1 QYHQEEIPLAVEEN
15 QEGSIMI
22 KSMTGFGRVEAVSA
36 GKRIQVEMKSLNH
49 RYLEIFLR
57 MPATISFLETEIKK
71 KIGERFSRGKIEV
84 SIRMDNEANQDGTQA
99 LMLNLPLVRQYYSLL
114 SQIKEELQL
123 PDEVTLNMISGF
135 RDLYMP
141 KEVEEDF
148 AGLWKGLEGILAE
161 AMDKLTDMRIT
172 EGEALGRDLACR
184 MDNIQQL
191 LRIIN
196 LRAPEVV
203 VEYRQRLSDRVR
215 ELTQGI
221 IVDEARIHQEVAILA
236 EKSDITEEVV
246 RLESHIGQ
254 FMELL
259 EGEEA
264 IGRKVDFLIQEMNRE
279 VNTIGSKS
287 GDAETARQVIEIK
300 SELAKVR
307 EQIQNVE

>member
-1 QYHQEEIPLAVEEN
+1 
-15 QEGSIMI
+15 MI

-84 SIRMDNEANQDGTQA
+84 SIRMDNEASQDGTQA

>member
-1 QYHQEEIPLAVEEN
+1 
-15 QEGSIMI
+15 MI
-22 KSMTGFGRVEAVSA
+22 KSMTGFGRGEAVTA
-36 GKRIQVEMKSLNH
+36 GKRMQVEMKSLNH

-57 MPATISFLETEIKK
+57 MPATLFPLETEIKK

-84 SIRMDNEANQDGTQA
+84 SIRMDNEANQDGTQTM
-99 LMLNLPLVRQYYSLL
+99 MLNLPLVRQYYSLL
-114 SQIKEELQL
+114 SQIKEELHL
-123 PDEVTLNMISGF
+123 ADEVTLNMISGF
-135 RDLYMP
+135 RDLYIP
-141 KEVEEDF
+141 KEIEEDV
-148 AGLWKGLEGILAE
+148 ASLWKGLEGGLAE
-161 AMDKLTDMRIT
+161 AIDRLTDMRIT

-184 MDNIQQL
+184 MNRIQQL
-191 LRIIN
+191 LQIVA

-203 VEYRQRLSDRVR
+203 VEYRQRLSDRIR
-215 ELTQGI
+215 ELTQGMI
-221 IVDEARIHQEVAILA
+221 IDESRIHQEVAILA

-259 EGEEA
+259 AGEEA

-279 VNTIGSKS
+279 INTIGSKS
-287 GDAETARQVIEIK
+287 GDGETARQVIEIK

>member
-1 QYHQEEIPLAVEEN
+1 
-15 QEGSIMI
+15 MI

-57 MPATISFLETEIKK
+57 MPATISSLETEIKK

-84 SIRMDNEANQDGTQA
+84 SIRLDNEGNQEGVQP
-99 LMLNLPLVRQYYSLL
+99 LMLNLPMVRQYYALL

-123 PDEVTLNMISGF
+123 PDEVTLNMMSGF

-141 KEVEEDF
+141 KEVEEDLDC
-148 AGLWKGLEGILAE
+148 LWKGLEGVLVE

-172 EGEALGRDLACR
+172 EGEALCRDLACR
-184 MDNIQQL
+184 MDKIQQL
-191 LRIIN
+191 LRIIA
-196 LRAPEVV
+196 LRVPEVV

-221 IVDEARIHQEVAILA
+221 IIDEARIHQEVAILA

>member
-1 QYHQEEIPLAVEEN
+1 
-15 QEGSIMI
+15 MI

-57 MPATISFLETEIKK
+57 MPSAISFLETEIKK
-71 KIGERFSRGKIEV
+71 RIGERFSRGKIEV
-84 SIRMDNEANQDGTQA
+84 SIRIDNNEGNQDGTQA

-114 SQIKEELQL
+114 SQIKDELHL
-123 PDEVTLNMISGF
+123 PDEVTLNMMSGF
-135 RDLYMP
+135 RDLYVP
-141 KEVEEDF
+141 KEVEEDLDC
-148 AGLWKGLEGILAE
+148 LWKGLEGVLAE
-161 AMDKLTDMRIT
+161 AMDKLTDMRTT
-172 EGEALGRDLACR
+172 EGDALGRDLACR
-184 MDNIQQL
+184 MDKIKQL
-191 LRIIN
+191 LRIIA

-221 IVDEARIHQEVAILA
+221 IIDEARIHQEVAILA

>member
-1 QYHQEEIPLAVEEN
+1 
-15 QEGSIMI
+15 
-22 KSMTGFGRVEAVSA
+22 MTGFGRVEAVTA
-36 GKRIQVEMKSLNH
+36 GKRMQVEMKSLNH
-49 RYLEIFLR
+49 RYLEISLR
-57 MPATISFLETEIKK
+57 MPATLFPLETEIKK
-71 KIGERFSRGKIEV
+71 KIGERFFRGKIEV

-123 PDEVTLNMISGF
+123 PDEVTLSMMSGF

-141 KEVEEDF
+141 KEVEEDV
-148 AGLWKGLEGILAE
+148 AVLWKGLEEILAE
-161 AMDKLTDMRIT
+161 AMDKLTDMRTT
-172 EGEALGRDLACR
+172 EGGALGRDLACR
-184 MDNIQQL
+184 MDKIQQL
-191 LRIIN
+191 LQIIA

-215 ELTQGI
+215 DLTQGMVI
-221 IVDEARIHQEVAILA
+221 DEGRIHQEVAILA

-246 RLESHIGQ
+246 RLESHIDQ

-259 EGEEA
+259 AGEEA

-279 VNTIGSKS
+279 INTIGSKS
-287 GDAETARQVIEIK
+287 GDGETARQVIEIK

>member
-1 QYHQEEIPLAVEEN
+1 
-15 QEGSIMI
+15 MI

>member
-1 QYHQEEIPLAVEEN
+1 
-15 QEGSIMI
+15 MI

-36 GKRIQVEMKSLNH
+36 DKRIQVEMKSLNH

-84 SIRMDNEANQDGTQA
+84 SIRIDNEGNQDGTQT

-114 SQIKEELQL
+114 SQIKDELNL
-123 PDEVTLNMISGF
+123 PDEVTLNMMSGF
-135 RDLYMP
+135 RDLYVP
-141 KEVEEDF
+141 KEVEEDLDC
-148 AGLWKGLEGILAE
+148 LWKGLEGILAE

-184 MDNIQQL
+184 MDKIQQL
-191 LRIIN
+191 LRIIAM
-196 LRAPEVV
+196 RAPEVV
-203 VEYRQRLSDRVR
+203 VEYRQRLSDRVK
-215 ELTQGI
+215 ELTQSI

>member
-1 QYHQEEIPLAVEEN
+1 
-15 QEGSIMI
+15 MI
-22 KSMTGFGRVEAVSA
+22 KSMTGFGRVEAVTA

-49 RYLEIFLR
+49 RYLEVSLR
-57 MPATISFLETEIKK
+57 MPSTLFSMETEIKK
-71 KIGERFSRGKIEV
+71 KIGERFSRGKVEV
-84 SIRMDNEANQDGTQA
+84 SIRMDNESIQNGAQELT
-99 LMLNLPLVRQYYSLL
+99 LNLPLVRQYYSLL
-114 SQIKEELQL
+114 SRIKDELHL
-123 PDEVTLNMISGF
+123 PDEVTLDMMSGF

-141 KEVEEDF
+141 KEVEEDL
-148 AGLWKGLEGILAE
+148 AGLWKGLEAVLAE
-161 AMDKLTDMRIT
+161 AMDKLTEMRIT

-184 MDNIQQL
+184 MNKIQKL
-191 LRIIN
+191 LQVIA

-203 VEYRQRLSDRVR
+203 IEYRQRLSDRVR
-215 ELTQGI
+215 ELTQGMI
-221 IVDEARIHQEVAILA
+221 IDEARIHQEVAILA

-259 EGEEA
+259 SGEEA

-279 VNTIGSKS
+279 INTIGSKS

>member
-1 QYHQEEIPLAVEEN
+1 
-15 QEGSIMI
+15 MI
-22 KSMTGFGRVEAVSA
+22 KSMTGFGRGEAVSA
-36 GKRIQVEMKSLNH
+36 GKRLQVEMKSLNH

-57 MPATISFLETEIKK
+57 MPATLFPLESEIKK

-114 SQIKEELQL
+114 SQIKEELHL
-123 PDEVTLNMISGF
+123 PDEVTLNMMSGF
-135 RDLYMP
+135 RDLYVP
-141 KEVEEDF
+141 KEAEEDPVC
-148 AGLWKGLEGILAE
+148 LWKGLEGGLAE

-172 EGEALGRDLACR
+172 EGEALGRDLASR
-184 MDNIQQL
+184 MNKIQQL
-191 LRIIN
+191 LQIIAR
-196 LRAPEVV
+196 RAPEVV

-215 ELTQGI
+215 ELTQGMI
-221 IVDEARIHQEVAILA
+221 IDEARIHQEVAILA

-259 EGEEA
+259 AGEEA

-279 VNTIGSKS
+279 INTIGSKS
-287 GDAETARQVIEIK
+287 SDSETARQVIEIK

>member
-1 QYHQEEIPLAVEEN
+1 
-15 QEGSIMI
+15 
-22 KSMTGFGRVEAVSA
+22 MTGFGRVEAVSS
-36 GKRIQVEMKSLNH
+36 GKRMQVEMKSLNH
-49 RYLEIFLR
+49 RYLEISLR
-57 MPATISFLETEIKK
+57 MPAMLFPIETEIKK

-123 PDEVTLNMISGF
+123 PDDVTLNMMSGF

-141 KEVEEDF
+141 KEVEDDLT
-148 AGLWKGLEGILAE
+148 GLWRGLEGILAA

-184 MDNIQQL
+184 MNKIQQL
-191 LRIIN
+191 LRIIA
-196 LRAPEVV
+196 LRAPEIV

-215 ELTQGI
+215 DLTQGMVI
-221 IVDEARIHQEVAILA
+221 DESRIHQEVAILA

-246 RLESHIGQ
+246 RLESHIDQ
-254 FMELL
+254 FIELL
-259 EGEEA
+259 AGEEA
-264 IGRKVDFLIQEMNRE
+264 IGRKIDFLIQEMNRE
-279 VNTIGSKS
+279 INTIGSKS

>member
-1 QYHQEEIPLAVEEN
+1 
-15 QEGSIMI
+15 MI
-22 KSMTGFGRVEAVSA
+22 KSMTGFGRVEAVTA
-36 GKRIQVEMKSLNH
+36 GKRMQVEMKSLNH
-49 RYLEIFLR
+49 RYLEISLR
-57 MPATISFLETEIKK
+57 MPATLFPLETEIKK
-71 KIGERFSRGKIEV
+71 KIGERFFRGKIEV

-123 PDEVTLNMISGF
+123 PDEVTLSMMSGF

-141 KEVEEDF
+141 KEVEEDV
-148 AGLWKGLEGILAE
+148 AVLWKGLEEILAE
-161 AMDKLTDMRIT
+161 AMDKLTDMRTT
-172 EGEALGRDLACR
+172 EGGALGRDLACR
-184 MDNIQQL
+184 MDKIQQL
-191 LRIIN
+191 LQIIA

-215 ELTQGI
+215 DLTQGMVI
-221 IVDEARIHQEVAILA
+221 DEGRIHQEVAILA

-246 RLESHIGQ
+246 RLESHIDQ

-259 EGEEA
+259 AGEEA

-279 VNTIGSKS
+279 INTIGSKS
-287 GDAETARQVIEIK
+287 GDGETARQVIEIK

>member
-1 QYHQEEIPLAVEEN
+1 
-15 QEGSIMI
+15 MI
-22 KSMTGFGRVEAVSA
+22 KSMTGFGRGEAATV
-36 GKRIQVEMKSLNH
+36 GKRMQVEMKSLNH

-57 MPATISFLETEIKK
+57 MPATLFPLETEIKK

-84 SIRMDNEANQDGTQA
+84 SIRMDNEANQEGTQA

-114 SQIKEELQL
+114 NQIKEELRL
-123 PDEVTLNMISGF
+123 PDEVTLDMMSGF
-135 RDLYMP
+135 RDLYVP
-141 KEVEEDF
+141 KEVEEDLDC
-148 AGLWKGLEGILAE
+148 LWTGLEGVLAE
-161 AMDKLTDMRIT
+161 AIDKLTDMRIT
-172 EGEALGRDLACR
+172 EGEALSRDLACR
-184 MDNIQQL
+184 MNKIQQL
-191 LRIIN
+191 LRIIA

-203 VEYRQRLSDRVR
+203 VEYRQRLCDRVR
-215 ELTQGI
+215 ELTQGMI
-221 IVDEARIHQEVAILA
+221 IDEARIHQEVAILA

-259 EGEEA
+259 AGEEA

-279 VNTIGSKS
+279 INTIGSKS

>member
-1 QYHQEEIPLAVEEN
+1 
-15 QEGSIMI
+15 MI
-22 KSMTGFGRVEAVSA
+22 KSMTGFGRIEAVSA
-36 GKRIQVEMKSLNH
+36 GKRMQVEMKSLNH
-49 RYLEIFLR
+49 RYLEISLR
-57 MPATISFLETEIKK
+57 MPATLFPLETEIKK

-114 SQIKEELQL
+114 TQIKEELQL
-123 PDEVTLNMISGF
+123 PDEVTLNMMSGF

-141 KEVEEDF
+141 KEVEEDL
-148 AGLWKGLEGILAE
+148 AGLWKGLEVVLAE

-184 MDNIQQL
+184 MDKIQQL
-191 LRIIN
+191 LRIIA
-196 LRAPEVV
+196 LRAPDVV
-203 VEYRQRLSDRVR
+203 AEYRQRLSDRVR
-215 ELTQGI
+215 DLTQGMI
-221 IVDEARIHQEVAILA
+221 IDEARIHQEVAILA

-246 RLESHIGQ
+246 RMESHIGQ

-259 EGEEA
+259 AGEEA

-279 VNTIGSKS
+279 INTIGSKS

>member
-1 QYHQEEIPLAVEEN
+1 
-15 QEGSIMI
+15 
-22 KSMTGFGRVEAVSA
+22 MTGFGRVEAVTA
-36 GKRIQVEMKSLNH
+36 GKRMQVEMKSLNH
-49 RYLEIFLR
+49 RYLEISLR
-57 MPATISFLETEIKK
+57 MPATLFPLETEIKK
-71 KIGERFSRGKIEV
+71 KIGERFFRGKIEV

-123 PDEVTLNMISGF
+123 PDEVTLSMMSGF

-141 KEVEEDF
+141 KEVEEDV
-148 AGLWKGLEGILAE
+148 AVLWKGLEEILAE
-161 AMDKLTDMRIT
+161 AMDKLTDMRTT
-172 EGEALGRDLACR
+172 EGGALGRDLACR
-184 MDNIQQL
+184 MDKIQQL
-191 LRIIN
+191 LQIIA

-215 ELTQGI
+215 DLTQGMVI
-221 IVDEARIHQEVAILA
+221 DEGRIHQEVAILA

>member
-1 QYHQEEIPLAVEEN
+1 
-15 QEGSIMI
+15 MI
-22 KSMTGFGRVEAVSA
+22 KSMTGFGRVEAVSS
-36 GKRIQVEMKSLNH
+36 GKRMQVEMKSLNH
-49 RYLEIFLR
+49 RYLEISLR
-57 MPATISFLETEIKK
+57 MPAMLFPIETEIKK

-123 PDEVTLNMISGF
+123 PDDVTLNRMSGF

-141 KEVEEDF
+141 KEVEDDLT
-148 AGLWKGLEGILAE
+148 GLWRGLEGILAA

-184 MDNIQQL
+184 MNKIQQL
-191 LRIIN
+191 LRIIA
-196 LRAPEVV
+196 LRAPEIV

-215 ELTQGI
+215 DLTQGMVI
-221 IVDEARIHQEVAILA
+221 DESRIHQEVAILA

-246 RLESHIGQ
+246 RLESHIDQ
-254 FMELL
+254 FIELL
-259 EGEEA
+259 AGEEA
-264 IGRKVDFLIQEMNRE
+264 IGRKIDFLIQEMNRE
-279 VNTIGSKS
+279 INTIGSKS

>member
-1 QYHQEEIPLAVEEN
+1 
-15 QEGSIMI
+15 MI
-22 KSMTGFGRVEAVSA
+22 KSMTGFGRVEAVTA
-36 GKRIQVEMKSLNH
+36 GKRMQVEMKSLNH
-49 RYLEIFLR
+49 RYLEISLR
-57 MPATISFLETEIKK
+57 MPATLFPLETEIKK
-71 KIGERFSRGKIEV
+71 KIGERFFRGKIEV

-123 PDEVTLNMISGF
+123 PDEVTLSMMSGF

-141 KEVEEDF
+141 KEEEEDV

-161 AMDKLTDMRIT
+161 AMDKLTDMRTT
-172 EGEALGRDLACR
+172 EGGALGRDLACR
-184 MDNIQQL
+184 MDKIQQL
-191 LRIIN
+191 LRIIA

-215 ELTQGI
+215 DLTQGMVI
-221 IVDEARIHQEVAILA
+221 DEGRIHQEVAILA

-259 EGEEA
+259 AGEEA

-279 VNTIGSKS
+279 INTIGSKS
-287 GDAETARQVIEIK
+287 GDGETARQVIEIK

>member
-1 QYHQEEIPLAVEEN
+1 
-15 QEGSIMI
+15 MI
-22 KSMTGFGRVEAVSA
+22 KSMTGFGRVEAVSS
-36 GKRIQVEMKSLNH
+36 GKRMQVEMKSLNH
-49 RYLEIFLR
+49 RYLEISLR
-57 MPATISFLETEIKK
+57 MPAMLFPIETEIKK

-123 PDEVTLNMISGF
+123 PDDVTLNMMSGF

-141 KEVEEDF
+141 KEVEDDLT
-148 AGLWKGLEGILAE
+148 GLWRGLEGILAA

-184 MDNIQQL
+184 MNKIQQL
-191 LRIIN
+191 LRIIA
-196 LRAPEVV
+196 LRAPEIV

-215 ELTQGI
+215 DLTQGMVI
-221 IVDEARIHQEVAILA
+221 DESRIHQEVAILA

-246 RLESHIGQ
+246 RLESHIDQ
-254 FMELL
+254 FIELL
-259 EGEEA
+259 AGEEA
-264 IGRKVDFLIQEMNRE
+264 IGRKIDFLIQEMNRE
-279 VNTIGSKS
+279 INTIGSKS

>member
-1 QYHQEEIPLAVEEN
+1 
-15 QEGSIMI
+15 MI

-57 MPATISFLETEIKK
+57 MPATISSLETEIKK

-84 SIRMDNEANQDGTQA
+84 SIRIDNEGNQDGT

-114 SQIKEELQL
+114 SQIKDELHL
-123 PDEVTLNMISGF
+123 PDEVTLSMMSGF

-141 KEVEEDF
+141 KEVEEDL
-148 AGLWKGLEGILAE
+148 AGLWKGLEGVLAE
-161 AMDKLTDMRIT
+161 AIDKLTDMRIT

-184 MDNIQQL
+184 MDKIQQL
-191 LRIIN
+191 LRIIA

-221 IVDEARIHQEVAILA
+221 IIDEARIHQEVAILA

-254 FMELL
+254 FVELL

>member
-1 QYHQEEIPLAVEEN
+1 
-15 QEGSIMI
+15 
-22 KSMTGFGRVEAVSA
+22 MTGFGRVEAVTA
-36 GKRIQVEMKSLNH
+36 GKRMQVEMKSLNH
-49 RYLEIFLR
+49 RYLEISLR
-57 MPATISFLETEIKK
+57 MPATLFPLETEIKK
-71 KIGERFSRGKIEV
+71 KIGERFFRGKIEV

-123 PDEVTLNMISGF
+123 PDEVTLSMMSGF

-141 KEVEEDF
+141 KEVEEDV
-148 AGLWKGLEGILAE
+148 AVLWKGLEEILAE
-161 AMDKLTDMRIT
+161 AMDKLTDMRTT
-172 EGEALGRDLACR
+172 EGGALGRDLACR
-184 MDNIQQL
+184 MDKIQKL
-191 LRIIN
+191 LQIIA

-215 ELTQGI
+215 DLTQGMVI
-221 IVDEARIHQEVAILA
+221 DEGRIHQEVAILA

-246 RLESHIGQ
+246 RLESHIDQ

-259 EGEEA
+259 AGEEA

-279 VNTIGSKS
+279 INTIGSKS
-287 GDAETARQVIEIK
+287 GDGETARQVIEIK

>member
-1 QYHQEEIPLAVEEN
+1 
-15 QEGSIMI
+15 
-22 KSMTGFGRVEAVSA
+22 MTGFGRVEAVSS
-36 GKRIQVEMKSLNH
+36 GKRMQVEMKSLNH
-49 RYLEIFLR
+49 RYLEISLR
-57 MPATISFLETEIKK
+57 MPAMLFPIETEIKK

-123 PDEVTLNMISGF
+123 PDDVTLNRMSGF

-141 KEVEEDF
+141 KEVEDDLT
-148 AGLWKGLEGILAE
+148 GLWRGLEGILAA

-184 MDNIQQL
+184 MNKIQQL
-191 LRIIN
+191 LRIIA
-196 LRAPEVV
+196 LRAPEIV

-215 ELTQGI
+215 DLTQGMVI
-221 IVDEARIHQEVAILA
+221 DESRIHQEVAILA

-246 RLESHIGQ
+246 RLESHIDQ
-254 FMELL
+254 FIELL
-259 EGEEA
+259 AGEEA
-264 IGRKVDFLIQEMNRE
+264 IGRKIDFLIQEMNRE
-279 VNTIGSKS
+279 INTIGSKS

>member
-1 QYHQEEIPLAVEEN
+1 
-15 QEGSIMI
+15 
-22 KSMTGFGRVEAVSA
+22 MTGFGRVEAVTA
-36 GKRIQVEMKSLNH
+36 GKRMQVEMKSLNH
-49 RYLEIFLR
+49 RYLEISLR
-57 MPATISFLETEIKK
+57 MPATLFPLETEIKK
-71 KIGERFSRGKIEV
+71 KIGERFFRGKIEV

-123 PDEVTLNMISGF
+123 PDEVTLSMMSGF

-141 KEVEEDF
+141 KEVEDDL

-161 AMDKLTDMRIT
+161 AMDKLTDMRTT
-172 EGEALGRDLACR
+172 EGGALGRDLACR
-184 MDNIQQL
+184 MDKIQQL
-191 LRIIN
+191 LRIIA

-215 ELTQGI
+215 DLTQGMVI
-221 IVDEARIHQEVAILA
+221 DEGRIHQEVAILA

-259 EGEEA
+259 AGEEA

-279 VNTIGSKS
+279 INTIGSKS
-287 GDAETARQVIEIK
+287 GDGETARQVIEIK

>member
-1 QYHQEEIPLAVEEN
+1 
-15 QEGSIMI
+15 
-22 KSMTGFGRVEAVSA
+22 MTGFGRGEAVGN
-36 GKRIQVEMKSLNH
+36 GKRMQVEMKSLNH

-57 MPATISFLETEIKK
+57 MPALLSTLETEIKK

-84 SIRMDNEANQDGTQA
+84 SIRMDNEATQDGTQA

-114 SQIKEELQL
+114 NQIKEELKL
-123 PDEVTLNMISGF
+123 PDEVTLEMMSGF
-135 RDLYMP
+135 RDLFVP
-141 KEVEEDF
+141 KEIEEDL
-148 AGLWKGLEGILAE
+148 AGLWADLEGALDV

-184 MDNIQQL
+184 MNKIQKL
-191 LRIIN
+191 LGIIA

-203 VEYRQRLSDRVR
+203 GEYRQRLIDRIR
-215 ELTQGI
+215 ELTQGMN
-221 IVDEARIHQEVAILA
+221 VDEARIHQEVAILA

-259 EGEEA
+259 VGEEA

-279 VNTIGSKS
+279 INTIGSKS
-287 GDAETARQVIEIK
+287 GDGETARQVIEIK
-300 SELAKVR
+300 SELSKVR

>member
-1 QYHQEEIPLAVEEN
+1 
-15 QEGSIMI
+15 
-22 KSMTGFGRVEAVSA
+22 MTGFGRVEAVSA
-36 GKRIQVEMKSLNH
+36 DKRIQVEMKSLNH

-84 SIRMDNEANQDGTQA
+84 SIRIDNEGNQDGTQT

-114 SQIKEELQL
+114 SQIKDELNL
-123 PDEVTLNMISGF
+123 PDEVTLNMMSGF
-135 RDLYMP
+135 RDLYVP
-141 KEVEEDF
+141 KEAEEDLDC
-148 AGLWKGLEGILAE
+148 LWKGLEGILAE

-184 MDNIQQL
+184 MDKIQQL
-191 LRIIN
+191 LRIIAM
-196 LRAPEVV
+196 RAPEVV
-203 VEYRQRLSDRVR
+203 VEYRQRLSDRVK
-215 ELTQGI
+215 ELTQSI

>member
-1 QYHQEEIPLAVEEN
+1 
-15 QEGSIMI
+15 
-22 KSMTGFGRVEAVSA
+22 
-36 GKRIQVEMKSLNH
+36 KRIQVEMKSLNH

-57 MPATISFLETEIKK
+57 MPATISSLETEIKK

-84 SIRMDNEANQDGTQA
+84 SIRIDNEGNQDGT

-114 SQIKEELQL
+114 SQIKDELHL
-123 PDEVTLNMISGF
+123 PDEVTLSMMSGF

-141 KEVEEDF
+141 KEVEEDL
-148 AGLWKGLEGILAE
+148 AGLWKGLEGVLAE
-161 AMDKLTDMRIT
+161 AIDKLTGVLAEAIDKLTDMRIT

-184 MDNIQQL
+184 MDKIQQL
-191 LRIIN
+191 LRIIA

-221 IVDEARIHQEVAILA
+221 IIDEARIHQEVAILA

>member
-1 QYHQEEIPLAVEEN
+1 
-15 QEGSIMI
+15 MI
-22 KSMTGFGRVEAVSA
+22 KSMTGFGRGETVSA

-57 MPATISFLETEIKK
+57 MPSTISSLETEIKK
-71 KIGERFSRGKIEV
+71 KIGERYSRGKIEV
-84 SIRMDNEANQDGTQA
+84 SIRMDSEVNQEGAQT
-99 LMLNLPLVRQYYSLL
+99 LMLNLPMVRQYYSLL
-114 SQIKEELQL
+114 SQIKEELHL
-123 PDEVTLNMISGF
+123 PDEVTLNMMSGF
-135 RDLYMP
+135 RDLYVP
-141 KEVEEDF
+141 KEAELDL
-148 AGLWKGLEGILAE
+148 ACLWKGLEGVLAE

-172 EGEALGRDLACR
+172 EGESLGRDLVCR
-184 MDNIQQL
+184 MDKIQQL
-191 LRIIN
+191 LRIIT
-196 LRAPEVV
+196 LRAPEVI

-221 IVDEARIHQEVAILA
+221 IVDEARLHQEVAILA

-254 FMELL
+254 FRELL
-259 EGEEA
+259 TGEEA

-279 VNTIGSKS
+279 INTIGSKS
-287 GDAETARQVIEIK
+287 SDAETARQVIEIK